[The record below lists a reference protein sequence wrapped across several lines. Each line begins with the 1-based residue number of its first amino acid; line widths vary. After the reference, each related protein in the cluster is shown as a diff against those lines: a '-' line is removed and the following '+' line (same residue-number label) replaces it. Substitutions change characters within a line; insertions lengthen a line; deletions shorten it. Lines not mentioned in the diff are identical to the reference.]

1 LEEPLPAGGSCLLGS
16 LNLSEFV
23 EKPFSYSDKSWSNLA
38 SFNYIDFVEAVKQAT
53 IALNEVLEEGI
64 NLLPLEE
71 QKQSV
76 NDYRQIGLGVMGL
89 ADMFIKM
96 GIKYGSKESLEI
108 CDNISHYLLNTALS
122 TSAMLAKE
130 KGAYPKFNLE
140 AIEASEFFEKNL
152 DGSTKDLIRAYG
164 LRNSQVL
171 TCAPT
176 GSLSTMLGISGGIE
190 PLFSYSFNRRT
201 QSIHGEDVTYKVHP
215 LIVEQYMWANDIKDE
230 SKLPKFFTNAMLL
243 DPKERIAMQA
253 VWQNN
258 IDASISSTINL
269 PESTT
274 IEEIMDIYIR
284 AWIAGLKGITIYR
297 DNCSR
302 AGILTTKK
310 EEPVKLVEQTIEE
323 IKTLRRGEW
332 SELPEDIVYY
342 KRKLYTGCGKL
353 NVFIGYSESD
363 KRIHDLYA
371 IRSGSGGCEKSV
383 QTTIIAMAGMLRLG
397 GNIFNI
403 EKAFNGTGGCNSFLL
418 QRAKGEKLSKGSS
431 CGTAVLY
438 EIKSFLAEK
447 KADDAMMSATPT
459 VRNVRQVKKS
469 ITEIHK
475 EIFTK
480 EEIKFLE
487 KNGDL
492 NYIQNFNKCPLCNE
506 KLLHTDGCI
515 SCPSCSYSK
524 CT

>member
-1 LEEPLPAGGSCLLGS
+1 
-16 LNLSEFV
+16 
-23 EKPFSYSDKSWSNLA
+23 
-38 SFNYIDFVEAVKQAT
+38 
-53 IALNEVLEEGI
+53 
-64 NLLPLEE
+64 
-71 QKQSV
+71 
-76 NDYRQIGLGVMGL
+76 
-89 ADMFIKM
+89 
-96 GIKYGSKESLEI
+96 
-108 CDNISHYLLNTALS
+108 
-122 TSAMLAKE
+122 
-130 KGAYPKFNLE
+130 
-140 AIEASEFFEKNL
+140 
-152 DGSTKDLIRAYG
+152 
-164 LRNSQVL
+164 
-171 TCAPT
+171 
-176 GSLSTMLGISGGIE
+176 MLGISGGIE
-190 PLFSYSFNRRT
+190 PIFSYSFDRRT
-201 QSIHGEDVTYKVHP
+201 QSIHGEDVTYKVYP
-215 LIVEQYMWANDIKDE
+215 KIVEQYMWVNDIKEE

-253 VWQNN
+253 VWQKN

-274 IEEIMDIYIR
+274 VEQIMGIYID
-284 AWIAGLKGITIYR
+284 AWKSGLKGITVYR

-310 EEPVKLVEQTIEE
+310 EEPIKPVEQTIEE
-323 IKTLRRGEW
+323 IKALRRGEW
-332 SELPEDIVYY
+332 ADLPEDIVYY

-353 NVFIGYSESD
+353 NVFIGYSEGD

-418 QRAKGEKLSKGSS
+418 KRAKGELLSKGSS

-438 EIKSFLAEK
+438 EIKAFLAERN
-447 KADDAMMSATPT
+447 ADEVTMSATPT
-459 VRNVRQVKKS
+459 VKAVRKMAIMDKN

-475 EIFTK
+475 PIFTD
-480 EEIKFLE
+480 EETKFIE
-487 KNGDL
+487 KNGEL

-506 KLLHTDGCI
+506 KLSHTDGCI